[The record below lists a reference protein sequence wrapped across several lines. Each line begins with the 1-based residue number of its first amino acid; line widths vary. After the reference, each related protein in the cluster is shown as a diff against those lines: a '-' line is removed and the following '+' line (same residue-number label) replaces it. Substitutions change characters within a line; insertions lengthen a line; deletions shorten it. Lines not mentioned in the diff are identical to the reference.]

1 MAANLPIKQ
10 LNRNVADT
18 EYLSWLTQLATA
30 GQDIDIV
37 EVFVF
42 LTLCICPGSL
52 NLQQDKT
59 SIRRSIVRILGTSS
73 IVSQNHI
80 AVCIGR
86 MVSVFCANTVATV
99 HSVHVG
105 FVHRFGSLGY
115 GWVSQDTTDCVT
127 QLVSLRDTCEHV
139 WRNNVSL

>member
-59 SIRRSIVRILGTSS
+59 SIRRSIVRIQGTSS
-73 IVSQNHI
+73 VVAQNHI
-80 AVCIGR
+80 GVCIGW
-86 MVSVFCANTVATV
+86 MFSVFSANSGATV

-115 GWVSQDTTDCVT
+115 GSVSQDTATV
-127 QLVSLRDTCEHV
+127 V
-139 WRNNVSL
+139 

>member
-59 SIRRSIVRILGTSS
+59 SINGSIVRILGTSS
-73 IVSQNHI
+73 VVSQNHI
-80 AVCIGR
+80 GVCIGR
-86 MVSVFCANTVATV
+86 MFSVFCANTGNSMCHCALC
-99 HSVHVG
+99 SCGIWPQICESWIWFG
-105 FVHRFGSLGY
+105 FTRH
-115 GWVSQDTTDCVT
+115 
-127 QLVSLRDTCEHV
+127 
-139 WRNNVSL
+139 

>member
-59 SIRRSIVRILGTSS
+59 SISGSIVRILGTSS
-73 IVSQNHI
+73 VVAQNHI
-80 AVCIGR
+80 GVCIGW
-86 MVSVFCANTVATV
+86 MFSVLCANTGNSMCHCVLCSCGV
-99 HSVHVG
+99 CPQIWESWIWFG
-105 FVHRFGSLGY
+105 FTRH
-115 GWVSQDTTDCVT
+115 C
-127 QLVSLRDTCEHV
+127 
-139 WRNNVSL
+139 